1 MHVLS
6 KSNLQWNTHI
16 LFYHVCKERLFLDS
30 AWLNC
35 FLLNFLKTKFIYM
48 CKTISHFEK
57 WICKCM
63 IVNISLKAMLFRRM
77 FQSFVVIMFNSWC
90 IEYLYGYIMH
100 MKLTCISC
108 IFSLPVDVPDLQ
120 SYISSLCKF
129 WMLSPVFPVPACLHI
144 SCQMDFINFSQM
156 KYGLL
161 YATAL
166 NISPLIFHCIPLSSL
181 GLLWN
186 H

>member
-1 MHVLS
+1 M
-6 KSNLQWNTHI
+6 
-16 LFYHVCKERLFLDS
+16 DS
-30 AWLNC
+30 VWLNC
-35 FLLNFLKTKFIYM
+35 FLLNFFKLNSNT

-63 IVNISLKAMLFRRM
+63 IVNISLKAMLLRM
-77 FQSFVVIMFNSWC
+77 FQNFVVIMFNSWC
-90 IEYLYGYIMH
+90 IEYLYWYIMH
-100 MKLTCISC
+100 MKLTCTSC

-129 WMLSPVFPVPACLHI
+129 WMLSPVFPVFTCLYI

-161 YATAL
+161 HATAL
-166 NISPLIFHCIPLSSL
+166 NFSPMIFQCIPLTSL